1 MNHDTGIITGTAAT
15 LWRTSRPLT
24 AVGLLM
30 LAAAALFAVGITV
43 DPRLITGAPAWLKPF
58 KLAMS
63 TAIYSLTLAWIFT
76 WLTGWPRVRR
86 IVGWTTAVVFVVE
99 VVLIAVQAWRGT
111 TSHFNVAT
119 PLDASLFFVMGAAIF
134 IQTFASVAVA
144 VALWRQTFTQPAMM
158 WALRF
163 GMVITIA
170 GAMTG
175 PLMTRPTD
183 AQLAE
188 VRAGGRMTISGAHTV
203 GGPDGEPG
211 LPVTGWSREH
221 GDVRVPHFVGLH
233 ALQVLPILA
242 FALGRWRRAAVRRG
256 QGMILLSVSY
266 AALFGLLL
274 LNALRGNSVIAPDP
288 AIAASLGAWL
298 IASSAAL
305 VWIGSRP
312 AHAVGRP
319 IGRSTI

>member
-1 MNHDTGIITGTAAT
+1 MNERNRIIAATAAA
-15 LWRTSRPLT
+15 LWQTSRPLT
-24 AVGLLM
+24 AVGVLM
-30 LAAAALFAVGITV
+30 LAAAALFAVGIAA
-43 DPRLITGAPAWLKPF
+43 DARLITGAPAWLKPF
-58 KLAMS
+58 KFAIS

-76 WLTGWPRVRR
+76 WLTGWPRVRC

-99 VVLIAVQAWRGT
+99 VVIIAVQAGRST
-111 TSHFNVAT
+111 TSHF
-119 PLDASLFFVMGAAIF
+119 
-134 IQTFASVAVA
+134 
-144 VALWRQTFTQPAMM
+144 
-158 WALRF
+158 
-163 GMVITIA
+163 
-170 GAMTG
+170 
-175 PLMTRPTD
+175 TRPTD
-183 AQLAE
+183 IQLAE
-188 VRAGGRMTISGAHTV
+188 VRAGGRMTISGGHTV
-203 GGPDGEPG
+203 GGPDGGPG